1 MQTQTSQ
8 LTHPDTGAE
17 LLERARTLVPV
28 LRARAQETE
37 KLRHIPDATIDDFRA
52 AGLLQAATPT
62 RYGGYADL
70 DYHETFPLL
79 MELARGC
86 GSSAWCYAV
95 WTVHNW
101 MLGFFPRQAQEEYFA
116 AGNDILCSSSYD
128 ASKGKAEPVPG
139 GYRIKGHWDFSS
151 GSDPATWV
159 MLGASTPDGPRM
171 FLLPRTDVEIVD
183 TWFVSGLEG
192 TGSKD
197 IIVEEA
203 FVPAHRV
210 LDSEAAGVSDM
221 SAWETHRQTSYRVPL
236 RVTLGWELVAP
247 IIGLGEAAIEDFA
260 TRVRGTRGRARSAE
274 GVQMQLRLA
283 EAGAEVHTARLLHES
298 TVAEFMAKG
307 ERGESFTQLER
318 ARYLRDK
325 SFVVQLC
332 MQAINRLFDVSGG
345 RSLYRSQQIQRIH
358 RDAHALSHRD
368 GFIIDFAG
376 EAWGKA
382 LLTTDAPL
390 TGI

>member
-1 MQTQTSQ
+1 M
-8 LTHPDTGAE
+8 GA
-17 LLERARTLVPV
+17 
-28 LRARAQETE
+28 
-37 KLRHIPDATIDDFRA
+37 H
-52 AGLLQAATPT
+52 G
-62 RYGGYADL
+62 
-70 DYHETFPLL
+70 
-79 MELARGC
+79 
-86 GSSAWCYAV
+86 
-95 WTVHNW
+95 
-101 MLGFFPRQAQEEYFA
+101 
-116 AGNDILCSSSYD
+116 
-128 ASKGKAEPVPG
+128 
-139 GYRIKGHWDFSS
+139 
-151 GSDPATWV
+151 
-159 MLGASTPDGPRM
+159 
-171 FLLPRTDVEIVD
+171 
-183 TWFVSGLEG
+183 
-192 TGSKD
+192 
-197 IIVEEA
+197 
-203 FVPAHRV
+203 
-210 LDSEAAGVSDM
+210 
-221 SAWETHRQTSYRVPL
+221 QTSYRVPL

-247 IIGLGEAAIEDFA
+247 IVGLGEAAIEDFA
-260 TRVRGTRGRARSAE
+260 TRVRGTSGRARSAE

-283 EAGAEVHTARLLHES
+283 EAGAEVHTARLLHHS

-345 RSLYRSQQIQRIH
+345 RALYRSQQIQRIH